1 MGNYRTKIRRAG
13 CQVTVNAEKE
23 AVKTLRMN
31 HHTNIKRSKC
41 AKVNFLPNFP
51 QGENPA
57 SLEHLRQ
64 AVVEEVK
71 KMERNLP
78 LISKMMQSTFA
89 IRRQIIVVLLM
100 VCPPVKEIMDLWPAL
115 HIQSEVM
122 WFTSIMLLSL
132 LEINTFI
139 LCSFLC
145 FNFAT
150 ACHIVCSVA

>member
-13 CQVTVNAEKE
+13 CQATVNAGKRSRKNPENE
-23 AVKTLRMN
+23 PS
-31 HHTNIKRSKC
+31 HSNIKRSKR
-41 AKVNFLPNFP
+41 AEVFLPNFP

-89 IRRQIIVVLLM
+89 IRRQIIVM
-100 VCPPVKEIMDLWPAL
+100 VCPPVKEIIDLWPAL

-122 WFTSIMLLSL
+122 WFTSI
-132 LEINTFI
+132 IYY
-139 LCSFLC
+139 LC
-145 FNFAT
+145 
-150 ACHIVCSVA
+150 